1 MNVNTTEL
9 VPSLELSNNLN
20 VMPAMPVMPML
31 PSYPIPMPM
40 AMPSPYPLNGNFMP
54 LHDKFMQI
62 QNHHEFYVP
71 PNPNSDQYMME
82 VENMEHL
89 ERVTKYRL
97 EVMEGREDA
106 VPPPLPRWNPNK
118 PFTFVNSTLIERLE
132 DLDHPFGTIVPV
144 ASSNSAM
151 VAVVI
156 SVYAPT
162 KLSCNWS
169 CCLVLVGAS
178 LSTCTTSALTPMS
191 GWTQS

>member
-118 PFTFVNSTLIERLE
+118 PFIFVNSTLIERLE
-132 DLDHPFGTIVPV
+132 DLERGQRELDDRMTTLKLEKTHVKVIESTSINYCVLQLRICSDTYLQFQSIFCPSMTIIP
-144 ASSNSAM
+144 S
-151 VAVVI
+151 
-156 SVYAPT
+156 
-162 KLSCNWS
+162 
-169 CCLVLVGAS
+169 
-178 LSTCTTSALTPMS
+178 
-191 GWTQS
+191 